1 MAGFLALAESGGRTV
16 NTGKL
21 QGVFPRIGAAADRPC
36 KHLDFINDGI
46 QYLVNLTIWVQPR
59 DGDKISRDILPF
71 IQWWHLRSCVLCEA
85 DADIGWRAV
94 YIVGRSLVYH
104 RAPGYIN

>member
-46 QYLVNLTIWVQPR
+46 QYLVNLTI
-59 DGDKISRDILPF
+59 
-71 IQWWHLRSCVLCEA
+71 
-85 DADIGWRAV
+85 
-94 YIVGRSLVYH
+94 
-104 RAPGYIN
+104 